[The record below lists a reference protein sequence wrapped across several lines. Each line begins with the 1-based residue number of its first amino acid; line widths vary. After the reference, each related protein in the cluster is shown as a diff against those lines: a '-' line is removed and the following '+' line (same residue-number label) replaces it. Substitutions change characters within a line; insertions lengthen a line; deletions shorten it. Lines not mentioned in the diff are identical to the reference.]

1 MIYIIIIILILAVI
15 GYQTL
20 IKKVEGYDSWRST
33 PITLP
38 TFKLPT
44 LTIPESITSIFADGP
59 VMTDKIMITG
69 KPLLTIAQVLLY
81 DDAGNQLQYGNYKNI
96 QSSSKLM
103 PYTTP
108 DNALDTNIYFT
119 NYPHVWHPSG
129 SDANPWMSAELD
141 SPKKIAK
148 VVIYNRG
155 DCCPDRING
164 SNIEL
169 YLNGKLVRLKSMDIS
184 QFNGGKA
191 IITI

>member
-20 IKKVEGYDSWRST
+20 IKKVEGWVS
-33 PITLP
+33 
-38 TFKLPT
+38 FKPPT
-44 LTIPESITSIFADGP
+44 LTISESVASIFADGP
-59 VMTDKIMITG
+59 VMTDKIMIKG

-108 DNALDTNIYFT
+108 DNAFDTNIYFT